1 MSILLLWLKKD
12 KPLDAAQIDAFISA
26 LLPDP
31 SIDPTGFEAVSKFMI
46 HGPCGPLRT
55 SSPCM
60 TNGKWTSSTPK
71 KIVNILWCYLT
82 AMSPTPAQTMV
93 LLLKRMEL
101 RLITHLWCR
110 IM

>member
-1 MSILLLWLKKD
+1 MQFTTLHTLRHTKFWSPFFSTVVYTIEFQKRGLPHVHLILWLKKD

-55 SSPCM
+55 SSPCV
-60 TNGKWTSSTPK
+60 TNGKCDEFYPK
-71 KIVNILWCYLT
+71 KIVTTL
-82 AMSPTPAQTMV
+82 
-93 LLLKRMEL
+93 
-101 RLITHLWCR
+101 
-110 IM
+110 